1 MKFFKYLIFLFLS
14 LLPSFTFAV
23 TYKYDGK
30 LYNSADA
37 VCKAYLGTTQPY
49 TCNIYETSQFTA
61 YFRWTY
67 TSLNQ
72 NGTFSVDIV
81 KEQYTCPDAGTPFLK
96 SFPTGN
102 PIPTVQCVNHPDGTS
117 CKYENKDAA
126 SKVNN
131 MGSRQQVFL
140 YSVGTQ
146 PVSNCTDQFAG
157 SCNSNDPYGGCYTPP
172 NDKCTRGSDG
182 SIYCPDDAPPPK
194 IETGC
199 TGSATYCERPKG
211 GCGSDYVSGSY
222 NGKSVCVKKSGN
234 TGNNNGTGN
243 GNTPTPPGGSTATT
257 NNSDGS
263 KTTVTSDANGNPV
276 STTVTGADGSSST
289 TTINKDGTSTTTT
302 KKPDGTSS
310 TTNGTTTTV
319 KNPDGSTTTT
329 TVNNNNTTVI
339 NNNNN
344 STTTTTTNPNAG
356 GGNHTTGGTTVVQQ
370 APPVDMSGVISAI
383 NAVSEKIS
391 WLKDELSTSINDVS
405 GKLDGTNEKLDQT
418 NTKLDESNNNL
429 KDIKEVLDEIKNKPD
444 GSNPSSSPN
453 GDGPDLSGIEGL
465 LTDIKD
471 GIKNVNDTLNT
482 VFSDEG
488 KAEIDK
494 IGTEKNDSKLDSAK
508 HDSQNKLNNL
518 ANKLTF
524 SNSACINDLVINLGQ
539 FGDVTIKLS
548 EYCELLALTK
558 ILLHLSVLMLALR
571 MVDATIRG
579 L

>member
-1 MKFFKYLIFLFLS
+1 MMKFFKYLIFIFLIT
-14 LLPSFTFAV
+14 LSFHSYSATKTYCAISQTSGFCGTTENIACEKWAKTFASYGKYEV
-23 TYKYDGK
+23 INTLCYAETASGSTIQTTYIRSYD
-30 LYNSADA
+30 
-37 VCKAYLGTTQPY
+37 QQ
-49 TCNIYETSQFTA
+49 I
-61 YFRWTY
+61 
-67 TSLNQ
+67 
-72 NGTFSVDIV
+72 
-81 KEQYTCPDAGTPFLK
+81 TCPTAGTAFLK
-96 SFPTGN
+96 SFPAGN
-102 PIPTVQCVNHPDGTS
+102 PIPTVQCVKHPDGTS

-126 SKVNN
+126 NKVNN
-131 MGSRQQVFL
+131 MGSTQQVFL

-182 SIYCPDDAPPPK
+182 SIYCPDGAPPPK
-194 IETGC
+194 VETGC

-222 NGKSVCVKKSGN
+222 NGKAVCVKKSGN

-243 GNTPTPPGGSTATT
+243 GNTPTPPGGSTSTT

-289 TTINKDGTSTTTT
+289 TSINKDGTSTTIT
-302 KKPDGTSS
+302 KNPDGTSS
-310 TTNGTTTTV
+310 TATGTTTTV

-344 STTTTTTNPNAG
+344 STTTTTTNPAG
-356 GGNHTTGGTTVVQQ
+356 GGNHMTGGTTVVQQ

-418 NTKLDESNNNL
+418 NTKLDESNQNL
-429 KDIKEVLDEIKNKPD
+429 KDIKDVLEEIKNKTPNNSTETPD
-444 GSNPSSSPN
+444 N
-453 GDGPDLSGIEGL
+453 GKKLD
-465 LTDIKD
+465 DIKQGID
-471 GIKNVNDTLNT
+471 KSNGFLEEIKNWLTQ
-482 VFSDEG
+482 E
-488 KAEIDK
+488 
-494 IGTEKNDSKLDSAK
+494 
-508 HDSQNKLNNL
+508 NNL
-518 ANKLTF
+518 PENEKPIIQEHNVGDYEK
-524 SNSACINDLVINLGQ
+524 SYVSWSASCPPDVQIPISLMGQSSTLVL
-539 FGDVTIKLS
+539 KWS
-548 EYCELLALTK
+548 PWCELLSK
-558 ILLHLSVLMLALR
+558 IRWAIIACAYFSAAYIILGM
-571 MVDATIRG
+571 RG
-579 L
+579 